1 MYSTILYFAM
11 YMYDLQCA
19 ILQCTVMVPLIVL
32 NITEVLSRE
41 RCPHFW
47 HQKVDTDDENLS

>member
-1 MYSTILYFAM
+1 M